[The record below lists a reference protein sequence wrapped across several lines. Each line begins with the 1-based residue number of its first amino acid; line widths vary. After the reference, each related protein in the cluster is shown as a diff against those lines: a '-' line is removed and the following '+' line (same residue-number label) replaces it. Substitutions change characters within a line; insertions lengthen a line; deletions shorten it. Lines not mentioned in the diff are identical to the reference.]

1 MGHFSNNK
9 TEMELFIEENFNFED
24 DNPYTY
30 EIEEEGEFVKIN
42 PIETNEEED
51 GNTISTE
58 SELPSEQ

>member
-58 SELPSEQ
+58 SELPSE